1 MTSRPRQATIL
12 HTSDVH
18 LDRVDDSR
26 EQRAFEAAIDVA
38 IDLDVDAVLIM
49 GDLFDHARVPDDI
62 LEWTAA
68 QLDRL
73 ARPVVLLVGNH
84 DALHERSVHH
94 RFEVASRC
102 QAVLFLDDPD
112 GSVVEVPGT
121 DIVVW
126 GRAMVEH
133 EPAYRPL
140 AGSPGRRPGT
150 WHIVAGHGLA
160 MADEGASHRS
170 SPIYPSELDV
180 LDCDYVALGHLHEH
194 RVLRESP
201 LTCYPGATA
210 SSRGGKAG
218 CVVVEL
224 VPGDTPA
231 LRWIPLLPD

>member
-1 MTSRPRQATIL
+1 MPRAATLL

-18 LDRVDDSR
+18 LDDVGGDRQ
-26 EQRAFEAAIDVA
+26 QRAFEAAVDLAIDV
-38 IDLDVDAVLIM
+38 DVDAVLIM
-49 GDLFDHARVPDDI
+49 GDLFDHARVHDDI

-73 ARPVVLLVGNH
+73 ERPVVLLVGNH
-84 DALHERSVHH
+84 DALHDKSVHH

-102 QAVLFLDDPD
+102 KDVLFLDDPG

-126 GRAMVEH
+126 GRAMVEP
-133 EPAYRPL
+133 EPANHPL
-140 AGSPGRRPGT
+140 AAPAPRQAGK

-160 MADEGASHRS
+160 MDSELESYRS
-170 SPIYPSELDV
+170 SPIYPSELDA
-180 LDCDYVALGHLHEH
+180 LDCDYVALGHVHEH
-194 RVLRESP
+194 RVLRERP

-218 CVVVEL
+218 CVIVEL
-224 VPGDTPA
+224 APGEGAA
-231 LRWIPLLPD
+231 LRWVPLLPE